1 MPGSGVRV
9 PHNPLIYSMP
19 MSNILHMNLQ
29 TVVNKIRS
37 SPIYT
42 NSHLKQI
49 KAIMLNLGQLNARIR
64 PFKSFAQTGED
75 AILRH
80 WLPEKKGFYLEVGS
94 GKPIADSNTYFLY
107 KRGWSGICVDPIFEN
122 SRLHKLFRRRDTHL
136 QILVGEM
143 AQIRN
148 FWEFNSYGFST
159 ANEEVANKLIEA
171 KKVELLHKSQ
181 IKETPL
187 SEIVPLITPV
197 EPSLLSIDVEG
208 FEMAVLKSNN
218 WERFSPRLICI
229 EEWELAVTAPSE
241 IGIYLQGVGYIWKG
255 WTGLTSFYVHNEY
268 LTNIKTSLH
277 YR

>member
-1 MPGSGVRV
+1 
-9 PHNPLIYSMP
+9 
-19 MSNILHMNLQ
+19 MNFEAFPD
-29 TVVNKIRS
+29 KIRS

-42 NSHLKQI
+42 NKLFKHI
-49 KAIMLNLGQLNARIR
+49 KALMLDLGQLNALVR
-64 PFKSFAQTGED
+64 PFKSFGQTGED

-107 KRGWSGICVDPIFEN
+107 KKGWSGICVDPILEN
-122 SRLHKLFRRRDTHL
+122 SRLHKLFRHRDTHL
-136 QILVGEM
+136 QILIGEM
-143 AQIRN
+143 AQVRN

-159 ANEEVANKLIEA
+159 ANEEVANQLIESN
-171 KKVELLHKSQ
+171 KVKLLHKSQ

-187 SEIVPLITPV
+187 SKIAPFITPL
-197 EPSLLSIDVEG
+197 EPSVLSIDVEG

-229 EEWELAVTAPSE
+229 EEWELAISVPSE
-241 IGIYLQGVGYIWKG
+241 IGKYLLDVGYIWKG

-268 LTNIKTSLH
+268 LTKVKASLH